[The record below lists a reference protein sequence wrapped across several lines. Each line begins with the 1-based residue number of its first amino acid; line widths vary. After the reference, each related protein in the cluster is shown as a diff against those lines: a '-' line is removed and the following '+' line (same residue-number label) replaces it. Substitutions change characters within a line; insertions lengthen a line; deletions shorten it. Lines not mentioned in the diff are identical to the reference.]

1 MLKLNLPL
9 FDINVKKVN
18 GRASVFDPIRRKFV
32 TLTPE
37 EWVRQHFVNFLLTE
51 KGYPQTL
58 IANEI
63 QINLNGQKKRCDSVI
78 YNRELSPVMIIEYKA
93 PDVNITQTVF
103 DQIVRYNIVLK
114 VKYLIVSNG
123 LNHYCCQMD
132 YQKQTYEYLSEIP
145 SYANLLIKDWA

>member
-18 GRASVFDPIRRKFV
+18 GRALVFDPIRRKFV

-78 YNRELSPVMIIEYKA
+78 YNRELVPVMIIEYKA

-123 LNHYCCQMD
+123 LNHYCCRMD
-132 YQKQTYEYLSEIP
+132 YQKQTYEYLSDIP
-145 SYANLLIKDWA
+145 LYANLLIKD